1 MSQRQKVA
9 VLPGD
14 GIGIEVTE
22 AVLPLFEALNL
33 PIDLSFGDIG
43 WSCWQKEET
52 AFPITLGN

>member
-1 MSQRQKVA
+1 MNQRQKVA

-33 PIDLSFGDIG
+33 KIQGF
-43 WSCWQKEET
+43 E
-52 AFPITLGN
+52 